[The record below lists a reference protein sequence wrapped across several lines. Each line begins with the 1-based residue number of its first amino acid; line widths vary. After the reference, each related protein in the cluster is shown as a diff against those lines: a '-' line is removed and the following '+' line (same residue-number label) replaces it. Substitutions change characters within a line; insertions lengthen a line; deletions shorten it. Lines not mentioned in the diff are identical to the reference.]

1 MKVTMPKFEETNIQL
16 SAYFDGEIS
25 RQNQLRVRR
34 HLENSAEDAFEL
46 MQIAQVDH
54 LLRQLGP
61 IETTDQ
67 FLLELMQ
74 RVSEIPPQEEPP
86 LALFSRYTKKFQSWF
101 VFLCDQSCL
110 KFHSV
115 TFGIAVFVLICVSI
129 FFLQTRPIP
138 QEVNVPLVARSV
150 DRFIQVDLVS
160 MPITEKQSII
170 SPIHIEG
177 EK

>member
-1 MKVTMPKFEETNIQL
+1 MPKFEETNIQL

>member
-1 MKVTMPKFEETNIQL
+1 MPKFEETNIQL

-54 LLRQLGP
+54 LLRQLDP

-86 LALFSRYTKKFQSWF
+86 LALFPRYTKKLQSWF
-101 VFLCDQSCL
+101 VFLCDQSWL

-115 TFGIAVFVLICVSI
+115 TFGIAVFVLICAAA
-129 FFLQTRPIP
+129 FFFQTRPIS
-138 QEVNVPLVARSV
+138 QKVNVPLVARSV

-170 SPIHIEG
+170 SPIYIEG

>member
-1 MKVTMPKFEETNIQL
+1 MPKFEETNIQL

-86 LALFSRYTKKFQSWF
+86 LALFPRYTKKLQSWF
-101 VFLCDQSCL
+101 VLLCDQSWL

-115 TFGIAVFVLICVSI
+115 TFGIAVFDKNLN
-129 FFLQTRPIP
+129 P
-138 QEVNVPLVARSV
+138 VAATV
-150 DRFIQVDLVS
+150 
-160 MPITEKQSII
+160 
-170 SPIHIEG
+170 
-177 EK
+177 

>member
-1 MKVTMPKFEETNIQL
+1 MPKFEETNIQL

-54 LLRQLGP
+54 LLRQLDP

-86 LALFSRYTKKFQSWF
+86 LALFPRYTKKLQSWF
-101 VFLCDQSCL
+101 VFLCDQSWL

-115 TFGIAVFVLICVSI
+115 TFGIAMFVLICAAA
-129 FFLQTRPIP
+129 FFFQTRPIS
-138 QEVNVPLVARSV
+138 QKVNVPLVARSV

-170 SPIHIEG
+170 SPIYIEG

>member
-1 MKVTMPKFEETNIQL
+1 MPKFEETSIQL

-34 HLENSAEDAFEL
+34 NLENSAEDAFEL

-86 LALFSRYTKKFQSWF
+86 LALFPRYTKKFQSWF

-115 TFGIAVFVLICVSI
+115 TFGIVVFVLICVSI

-170 SPIHIEG
+170 PPIHIEG

>member
-1 MKVTMPKFEETNIQL
+1 MPKFEETNIQL

-86 LALFSRYTKKFQSWF
+86 LALFPRYTKKLQSWF
-101 VFLCDQSCL
+101 VLLCDQSWL

-115 TFGIAVFVLICVSI
+115 TFGIAVFVLICVAA
-129 FFLQTRPIP
+129 FFLQTRPIS
-138 QEVNVPLVARSV
+138 QKVNVPLVARSV

>member
-1 MKVTMPKFEETNIQL
+1 MPKFEETNIQL

-86 LALFSRYTKKFQSWF
+86 LALFPRYTKKLQSWF
-101 VFLCDQSCL
+101 VLLCDQSWL

-115 TFGIAVFVLICVSI
+115 TFGIAVFVLICVAA
-129 FFLQTRPIP
+129 FFLQTRPIS
-138 QEVNVPLVARSV
+138 QKVNVPLVARSV

-160 MPITEKQSII
+160 MPITAKQPII

>member
-1 MKVTMPKFEETNIQL
+1 MPKFEETNIQL

-86 LALFSRYTKKFQSWF
+86 LALFPRYTKKLQSWF
-101 VFLCDQSCL
+101 VLLCDQSWL

-115 TFGIAVFVLICVSI
+115 TFGIAVFVLICVAA
-129 FFLQTRPIP
+129 FFLQTRPIS
-138 QEVNVPLVARSV
+138 QKVNVPLVARSV

-170 SPIHIEG
+170 SPIYIEG

>member
-1 MKVTMPKFEETNIQL
+1 MPKFEETNIQL

-54 LLRQLGP
+54 LLRQLDP

-74 RVSEIPPQEEPP
+74 RVSEIPP
-86 LALFSRYTKKFQSWF
+86 LALFPRYTKKLQSWF
-101 VFLCDQSCL
+101 DFLCDQSWL

-115 TFGIAVFVLICVSI
+115 TFGIAVFVLICAAA
-129 FFLQTRPIP
+129 FFFQTRPIS
-138 QEVNVPLVARSV
+138 QKVNVPLVARSV

>member
-1 MKVTMPKFEETNIQL
+1 MPKFEETSIQL

-34 HLENSAEDAFEL
+34 NLENSAEDAFEL

-86 LALFSRYTKKFQSWF
+86 LALFPRYTKKFQSWL

-170 SPIHIEG
+170 SPIRIEG

>member
-1 MKVTMPKFEETNIQL
+1 MPKFEETSIQL

-34 HLENSAEDAFEL
+34 HLESSAEDAFEL

-86 LALFSRYTKKFQSWF
+86 LALFPRYTKKFQSWF

-110 KFHSV
+110 KIHSV
-115 TFGIAVFVLICVSI
+115 TFGIVVFILICVSI

-170 SPIHIEG
+170 SPIRIEG
-177 EK
+177 VK